1 MEVSELM
8 NFGRSQYCPHFA
20 DKEAGQERGN
30 QGHAANKEGSWE
42 QSASLWGILPFP
54 PASFGLMVLRA
65 VHKHFLRKTR
75 TKARGYSR
83 FTVKETKASWGKVT
97 WPW

>member
-20 DKEAGQERGN
+20 DKEAGQERGS

-75 TKARGYSR
+75 TKAR
-83 FTVKETKASWGKVT
+83 VT
-97 WPW
+97 PVLQLRKLRPAGEK